1 MTHMYEEAIKV
12 PLIIKFP
19 FSSRTG
25 TEAAPIQMVDI
36 LPTVLDIC
44 EVPVPGGLSGT
55 PYGIPE
61 KPIVGEFFS
70 SALESGVHRVIYEG
84 PYKLMHYTQSKKP
97 ELYDLREDPG
107 EASNLHEEKGDV
119 SSMLLDSLTAWTK
132 DHPPRDVE
140 EKPTTLERQKEVQED
155 LRALG
160 YIK

>member
-36 LPTVLDIC
+36 LPTVLGIC
-44 EVPVPGGLSGT
+44 EVPVPEGLSGT

-70 SALESGVHRVIYEG
+70 SALEGGIDRVIYEG
-84 PYKLMHYTQSKKP
+84 QHKLMHYTQSKVP
-97 ELYDLREDPG
+97 ELYDLKEDPG
-107 EASNLHEEKGDV
+107 EARDLNEEREDV
-119 SSMLLDSLTAWTK
+119 SSMLSCRLTEWTK
-132 DHPPRDVE
+132 DHPAR
-140 EKPTTLERQKEVQED
+140 R
-155 LRALG
+155 
-160 YIK
+160 